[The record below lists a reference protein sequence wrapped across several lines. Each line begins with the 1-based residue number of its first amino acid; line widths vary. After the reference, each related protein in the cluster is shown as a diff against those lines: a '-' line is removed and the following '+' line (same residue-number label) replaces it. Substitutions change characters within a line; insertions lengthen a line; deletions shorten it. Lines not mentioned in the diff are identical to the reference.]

1 MNVRQL
7 RDYLYLTG
15 ELSKIVDDVSPTN
28 PILGYAPVRSKSD
41 DHQFVVYPR
50 VSLYIP
56 RSLRSL
62 LRRPSPEGQSPDE
75 SEKTERNT
83 RTWLPK
89 LQRLVEKRTGRS
101 WKASPVLR
109 LSRAVAGEVL
119 LLQEDLGVVLTSW
132 PGPSLRSNPSLRL
145 NPFWIAHRGFF
156 VIESVSGTTSQS
168 SLEKK
173 FFFPAWEDLVVWI
186 RKLCHL
192 AEAATQAAQ
201 RAARDGLQED
211 WEFIASYLVYQGAQ
225 INDPSLDPQEHRL
238 GHLIQLGVELFESL
252 GGKDKEVSSERT
264 AAQRLLGLDW

>member
-7 RDYLYLTG
+7 RDYLSLTG
-15 ELSKIVDDVSPTN
+15 ELGKVLDKNSTTN
-28 PILGYAPVRSKSD
+28 PLLGYAPVRSKSD
-41 DHQFVVYPR
+41 GHQFIVYPR

-62 LRRPSPEGQSPDE
+62 LRRPSLEGQF
-75 SEKTERNT
+75 SEAEKGERNT
-83 RTWLPK
+83 RPWLPK
-89 LQRLVEKRTGRS
+89 LQKLVEKRTGRS

-132 PGPSLRSNPSLRL
+132 PGPSLRL

-168 SLEKK
+168 SLENK
-173 FFFPAWEDLVVWI
+173 FFFPAWEDLVVWT
-186 RKLCHL
+186 RKLCQL

-211 WEFIASYLVYQGAQ
+211 WEFIASYLVYQGSQ

-238 GHLIQLGVELFESL
+238 GHLIQLGVELFEDL
-252 GGKDKEVSSERT
+252 GGKDKEVSSERAT
-264 AAQRLLGLDW
+264 AQRLLGFDWRA